1 MVIPSEWFVVFKR
14 KSAMRWANWVPG
26 KFKHCLAMTFIAE
39 RQAWLFV
46 EFAALS
52 GTAVS
57 ICANDGADDWLAEA
71 SRDAVVVKVPAGMS
85 KGWAWGL
92 WCVPLT
98 AHVIGLRS
106 SALLPD
112 GLFRDCMANGGE
124 IVIAGDGYDGNDQ
137 HGFRRQ
143 VEAAEGA

>member
-1 MVIPSEWFVVFKR
+1 MIIPCEWFVVFKK
-14 KSAMRWANWVPG
+14 KSMMRWANWAPG
-26 KFKHCLAMTFIAE
+26 KFKHCFAMTFIAE
-39 RQAWLFV
+39 QQIWVFV

-57 ICANDGADDWLAEA
+57 ICANGEADGWLAEA
-71 SRDAVVVKVPAGMS
+71 SRDAVVVKMPAGLA
-85 KGWAWGL
+85 KGWPLGL

-98 AHVIGLRS
+98 AHVIGLKS

-124 IVIAGDGYDGNDQ
+124 IVIAGDAHDGNDQ
-137 HGFRRQ
+137 HGFRGQ